1 MGSSWFQH
9 LLRIAR
15 AVVEQVI
22 NQVTQQIN
30 IVDQQVKS
38 VLQNYVQ
45 QVIGGVW
52 IGKGADEFV
61 NEISGK
67 AVPQI
72 TQLIG
77 SITMINTNV
86 RTAVQIMDDA
96 DNRARAKI
104 DQLRNTFESI

>member
-1 MGSSWFQH
+1 MSSWFQH

-22 NQVTQQIN
+22 NQVTAQIN
-30 IVDQQVKS
+30 VVEDQVRQ
-38 VLQNYVQ
+38 VLQGFVQ
-45 QVIGGVW
+45 QVLGGVW
-52 IGKGADEFV
+52 QGRGADEFV
-61 NEISGK
+61 NEISSV
-67 AVPQI
+67 AMPRL

-96 DNRARAKI
+96 DTRARAKI
-104 DQLRNTFESI
+104 DQLQSTFDRI